1 MRVIDFFDKAAEAHP
16 ERTAFVAGA
25 TRYTYGQMQA
35 LSHRIG
41 QAIVA
46 RGLSDA
52 GRIAVYAPN
61 DVSAFACVLGA
72 FRANATWVPINARNA
87 LETNIDFMNLTQC
100 EWLFYHSSFS
110 DNVQAIRAQVP
121 ALRHTV
127 CIDAPDG
134 SSVALADFLSEGDGH
149 TIADLPYTAHRM
161 TTILGSGGTTGRAKG
176 ILWTNLTWSTL
187 IAETSITLAS
197 PAPPV
202 HLCAAPMTHAAGIL
216 AFMLTPQ
223 APTHVVVEKID
234 PLEIMETIQ
243 QHRVTHLF
251 LPPTALYALLAH
263 PRVREFDY
271 SSLTHFLIAASPVS
285 PDKLAEAV
293 DVFGPCLCQCYGQV
307 EAPMLITY
315 LPPAELASAVR
326 NPARAHLLKSCGK
339 PCALTLM
346 VVMDDDGRLLARGEQ
361 GEIVVRGDLV
371 APCYYL
377 NPEGTAE
384 AQRFGWHHTG
394 DVAYQD
400 EEGYVYIIDR
410 KKDMIITGGFNVFSA
425 EVESAINAH
434 PEIENCA
441 VIGVPDPKWG
451 EAVTAIVVLR
461 PGSTLSVTDIVAFAK
476 ARLGSVKAP
485 KNVEIWPDLPRSPV
499 GKVLKTE
506 IRKKFWVNTD
516 RAVN

>member
-202 HLCAAPMTHAAGIL
+202 HLCAAPMT
-216 AFMLTPQ
+216 
-223 APTHVVVEKID
+223 
-234 PLEIMETIQ
+234 
-243 QHRVTHLF
+243 
-251 LPPTALYALLAH
+251 
-263 PRVREFDY
+263 
-271 SSLTHFLIAASPVS
+271 
-285 PDKLAEAV
+285 
-293 DVFGPCLCQCYGQV
+293 
-307 EAPMLITY
+307 
-315 LPPAELASAVR
+315 
-326 NPARAHLLKSCGK
+326 
-339 PCALTLM
+339 
-346 VVMDDDGRLLARGEQ
+346 
-361 GEIVVRGDLV
+361 
-371 APCYYL
+371 
-377 NPEGTAE
+377 
-384 AQRFGWHHTG
+384 
-394 DVAYQD
+394 
-400 EEGYVYIIDR
+400 
-410 KKDMIITGGFNVFSA
+410 
-425 EVESAINAH
+425 
-434 PEIENCA
+434 
-441 VIGVPDPKWG
+441 
-451 EAVTAIVVLR
+451 
-461 PGSTLSVTDIVAFAK
+461 
-476 ARLGSVKAP
+476 
-485 KNVEIWPDLPRSPV
+485 
-499 GKVLKTE
+499 
-506 IRKKFWVNTD
+506 
-516 RAVN
+516 